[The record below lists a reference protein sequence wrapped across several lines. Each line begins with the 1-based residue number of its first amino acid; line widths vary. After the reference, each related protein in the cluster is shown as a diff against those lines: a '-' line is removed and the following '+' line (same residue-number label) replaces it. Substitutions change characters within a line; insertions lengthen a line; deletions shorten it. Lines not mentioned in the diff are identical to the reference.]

1 MAKSK
6 PLMNLNGAMDLIK
19 MSKNPLTPIYEAITN
34 SLEALAQKGANDS
47 HHEIEVTLYFGGL
60 LDNFKELQQVDIV
73 DNGAGFTEENWSRF
87 KEFFD
92 KSKGYDNRG
101 TGRLQY
107 FHRFEQVKVDSVFE
121 SKGKHY
127 RRVFSCNKNNFIDD
141 DNFETPAFVDLAQHP
156 YKTQVSLCNYLA
168 EGIEKEFFSELNV
181 AQFSGFIKSHFLL
194 RFYLDDKKDHLQA
207 PNVNITFIKGGDIVG
222 QQSISPENMPSPQQ
236 EGEISVP
243 YMKISN
249 PELKS
254 DGLETIAKREVI
266 KWAHFVVPD
275 SELHKNGI
283 YLCSKDIPVEQL
295 NFDQLRKTEQ
305 LEGNRYLTAFY
316 GEVFD
321 NPRNVS
327 DSVDCFKFPEKKNIE
342 KISNDM
348 FFDQNQEFL
357 FIDTIQEEINKVLPN
372 IYKDVIDVQ
381 KKLQADLESIAKAHG
396 ISSEAIIKT
405 KINLNDDE
413 RTITKKLYSA
423 QSSIL
428 AEKGFKAKKLF
439 ESLKELN
446 PIDDN
451 YQDSLQKK
459 SAELSTLVDEQNK
472 EELSRYVIRREMVTE
487 VLNKIIN
494 EELDYQQAPRAK
506 GENKDREGLVH
517 DLIFKRKSTTT
528 KSLNDLWILSEE
540 FLHFEGC
547 SDQPINQIKTPDGN
561 NLFKNVPEE
570 IINSLKLK
578 PARRPDIFL
587 FAAEEKCLIVE
598 FKDPKEDLS
607 DHLQQMIKY
616 CNLIANYG
624 SIKITKFYCYLMGEN
639 INPIT
644 DLDGDYKETPYGDWI
659 RQNISIPSLDANR
672 NTIAN
677 AQIEIVKLSSIYA
690 RAHRRNLSFSEKLG
704 LPNLLSEKAIEAK
717 DQ

>member
-1 MAKSK
+1 MAKNK

-34 SLEALAQKGANDS
+34 SLEALAQKGTTNS
-47 HHEIEVTLYFGGL
+47 LHEIEVILYFGGL
-60 LDNFKELQQVDIV
+60 LDNQKELQQVDII

-107 FHRFEQVKVDSVFE
+107 FHRFEHVKVDSVFE
-121 SKGKHY
+121 NEGQYY
-127 RRVFSCNKNNFIDD
+127 RRVFSCNKSNFIND
-141 DNFETPAFVDLAQHP
+141 DNFENPKPVDLNTNSYHT
-156 YKTQVSLCNYLA
+156 KVSLCNYLG
-168 EGIEKEFFSELNV
+168 EGIEKEFFDELNIE
-181 AQFSGFIKSHFLL
+181 QFVGFIKSHFLL
-194 RFYLDDKKDHLQA
+194 RFYLDNKKDHLQA
-207 PNVNITFIKGGDIVG
+207 PNVKITFIKAGDIIG
-222 QQSISPENMPSPQQ
+222 EQSISPENMPSPQQ
-236 EGEISVP
+236 EGEISVH
-243 YMKISN
+243 YMKISY

-254 DGLETIAKREVI
+254 DGLETLSRKEVI

-275 SELHKNGI
+275 SELSKNGI

-295 NFDQLRKTEQ
+295 NFDQLKKNEQ
-305 LEGNRYLTAFY
+305 LDGKRYLTAFY

-321 NPRNVS
+321 NPKNVS
-327 DSVDCFKFPEKKNIE
+327 DSVDCFKLPEKKNIE
-342 KISNDM
+342 KISDDM
-348 FFDQNQEFL
+348 FFNADEEFL
-357 FIDTIQEEINKVLPN
+357 FIDSIQDEINKALPN

-381 KKLQADLESIAKAHG
+381 KELQADLESIAKAHG
-396 ISSEAIIKT
+396 ISNEVVRKT
-405 KINLNDDE
+405 KININDDE
-413 RTITKKLYSA
+413 KTITKKLYSA

-428 AEKGFKAKKLF
+428 AEKSFKAKRLF

-446 PIDDN
+446 PTDEN
-451 YQDSLQKK
+451 YQDLLQKK
-459 SAELSTLVDEQNK
+459 STELSTLVDEQNK
-472 EELSRYVIRREMVTE
+472 DELSRYVIRREMVTE

-494 EELDYQQAPRAK
+494 EELDYQKAPRIK
-506 GENKDREGLVH
+506 GENRDREGLVH
-517 DLIFKRKSTTT
+517 DLIFKRKSITTT
-528 KSLNDLWILSEE
+528 SLNDLWVLNEE

-547 SDQPINQIKTPDGN
+547 SDQQINQIKTPQGI
-561 NLFKNVPEE
+561 NLFKDVSSET
-570 IINSLKLK
+570 INSLKLK

-587 FAAEEKCLIVE
+587 FAAEEKCLIIE

-607 DHLQQMIKY
+607 DHLHQMTKY

-624 SIKITKFYCYLMGEN
+624 SIKITKFYCYLVGEN

-659 RQNISIPSLDANR
+659 RPNVSIPSMDMNR

-677 AQIEIVKLSSIYA
+677 AQIEVIKLSSIHA

-704 LPNLLSEKAIEAK
+704 LPNLLKEREEVRKEK
-717 DQ
+717 